1 MRCLGKC
8 GLQAQVFMGSG
19 EYEFQKMKNEVWE
32 GSVVICRHVVL
43 LKGDSSAIVVTTMGC
58 VDPRLLHLPVLQKQS
73 HDFNVFK
80 IASTAASCT

>member
-58 VDPRLLHLPVLQKQS
+58 GSQ
-73 HDFNVFK
+73 
-80 IASTAASCT
+80 AAASSSFTKTESRF

>member
-1 MRCLGKC
+1 
-8 GLQAQVFMGSG
+8 MGSG